1 MEENI
6 LIPFPSDYDAK
17 LRVSS
22 LATTTE
28 VEVIQSNPNLDVN
41 YFDARDMIADLPR
54 ILPEAATP
62 EGVGEVRISNRSK
75 RKLISEIGNYE
86 SELKTAYLNAVPYI
100 LDVIQKSL
108 LLEEHRDRM
117 KNIEGNRV
125 FSNEE
130 DPNINRIQR
139 LYGAINLSGQTYRL
153 KTTLQVFREDEE
165 TGKYHGFEITEIELL
180 SPKLRN
186 MAKPAINVALNNN
199 PISLAKLLNNVELSY
214 EPNVKLLDA
223 MIACHEFAITGNYA
237 KMISVYETAR
247 QKRLSTH
254 LVDPLQAIRQ
264 AKTVRQT
271 RIMPPTERT
280 KALLQPKPKQNAVRR
295 ENKGMKL

>member
-17 LRVSS
+17 LKISS
-22 LATTTE
+22 LDPETKIMVVTGSDREMSYSEALDCIWRLPQSISKEAT
-28 VEVIQSNPNLDVN
+28 PNGVD
-41 YFDARDMIADLPR
+41 R
-54 ILPEAATP
+54 IL
-62 EGVGEVRISNRSK
+62 ISRNAK
-75 RKLISEIGNYE
+75 KKLVYQMSNLY
-86 SELKTAYLNAVPYI
+86 NAVRFAYI
-100 LDVIQKSL
+100 QAVPHIEELVYNSL

-117 KNIEGNRV
+117 KNEEGERLLENYSDRNIEK
-125 FSNEE
+125 
-130 DPNINRIQR
+130 IQR
-139 LYGAINLSGQTYRL
+139 LYGAFQYNSQLYRV
-153 KTTLQVFREDEE
+153 KTTIQVFKEAQG
-165 TGKYHGFEITEIELL
+165 TSIHHGYDITEIELL
-180 SPKLRN
+180 NPKTATPKEGRLQ
-186 MAKPAINVALNNN
+186 PLNNN
-199 PISLAKLLNNVELSY
+199 SISLAKLLNNVELSY

-254 LVDPLQAIRQ
+254 LVDPLQAIHQ
-264 AKTVRQT
+264 AKTIRQT

-280 KALLQPKPKQNAVRR
+280 KALLQPKPKQNAVRK

>member
-17 LRVSS
+17 LKISS
-22 LATTTE
+22 LDPETKIMVVTGSDREMSYSEALDCIWSLPQSISKEAT
-28 VEVIQSNPNLDVN
+28 PNGVD
-41 YFDARDMIADLPR
+41 R
-54 ILPEAATP
+54 IL
-62 EGVGEVRISNRSK
+62 ISRNAK
-75 RKLISEIGNYE
+75 KKLVYQMSNLY
-86 SELKTAYLNAVPYI
+86 NAVRFAYI
-100 LDVIQKSL
+100 QAVPHIEELVYNSL

-117 KNIEGNRV
+117 KNEEGERLLENYSDRNIEK
-125 FSNEE
+125 
-130 DPNINRIQR
+130 IQR
-139 LYGAINLSGQTYRL
+139 LYGAFQYNSQLYRV
-153 KTTLQVFREDEE
+153 KTTIQVFKEALG
-165 TGKYHGFEITEIELL
+165 TSIHHGYDITEIELL
-180 SPKLRN
+180 NPKTATPKEGRLQ
-186 MAKPAINVALNNN
+186 PLNNN

-280 KALLQPKPKQNAVRR
+280 KALLQPKPKQNAVRK

>member
-17 LRVSS
+17 LKISS
-22 LATTTE
+22 LDPETKIMVVTGSDREMSYSEALDCIWSLPQSISKEAT
-28 VEVIQSNPNLDVN
+28 PNGVD
-41 YFDARDMIADLPR
+41 R
-54 ILPEAATP
+54 IL
-62 EGVGEVRISNRSK
+62 ISRNAK
-75 RKLISEIGNYE
+75 KKLVYQMSNLY
-86 SELKTAYLNAVPYI
+86 NAVRFAYI
-100 LDVIQKSL
+100 QAVPHIEELVYNSL

-117 KNIEGNRV
+117 KNEEGERLLENYSDRNIEK
-125 FSNEE
+125 
-130 DPNINRIQR
+130 IQR
-139 LYGAINLSGQTYRL
+139 LYGAFQYNSQLYRV
-153 KTTLQVFREDEE
+153 KTTIQVFKEAQG
-165 TGKYHGFEITEIELL
+165 TSIHHGYDITEIELL
-180 SPKLRN
+180 NPKTAAPKEGRLQ
-186 MAKPAINVALNNN
+186 PLNNN
-199 PISLAKLLNNVELSY
+199 PISLPKLLNNVELSY

-223 MIACHEFAITGNYA
+223 MIACHEFAITGNYE
-237 KMISVYETAR
+237 KMISIYETAR

-280 KALLQPKPKQNAVRR
+280 KALLQPKPKRNAVRK

>member
-17 LRVSS
+17 LKISS
-22 LATTTE
+22 LNPETKIMVVIGSEREMSYSEALDCIWNLPQSISKEAT
-28 VEVIQSNPNLDVN
+28 PNGVD
-41 YFDARDMIADLPR
+41 R
-54 ILPEAATP
+54 IL
-62 EGVGEVRISNRSK
+62 ISRNAK
-75 RKLISEIGNYE
+75 KKLVYQMSNLY
-86 SELKTAYLNAVPYI
+86 NAVRFAYI
-100 LDVIQKSL
+100 QAVPHIEELVYNSL

-117 KNIEGNRV
+117 KNEEGERLLENYSDRNIEK
-125 FSNEE
+125 
-130 DPNINRIQR
+130 IQR
-139 LYGAINLSGQTYRL
+139 LYGAFQYNSQLYRV
-153 KTTLQVFREDEE
+153 KTTIQVFKEAQG
-165 TGKYHGFEITEIELL
+165 TSIHHGYDITEIELL
-180 SPKLRN
+180 NPKTATPKEGRLQ
-186 MAKPAINVALNNN
+186 PLNNN

-271 RIMPPTERT
+271 HIMPPTERT
-280 KALLQPKPKQNAVRR
+280 KALLQPKPKQNAVRK

>member
-1 MEENI
+1 M
-6 LIPFPSDYDAK
+6 
-17 LRVSS
+17 
-22 LATTTE
+22 
-28 VEVIQSNPNLDVN
+28 NPKT
-41 YFDARDMIADLPR
+41 
-54 ILPEAATP
+54 ATP
-62 EGVGEVRISNRSK
+62 KEG
-75 RKLISEIGNYE
+75 
-86 SELKTAYLNAVPYI
+86 
-100 LDVIQKSL
+100 
-108 LLEEHRDRM
+108 
-117 KNIEGNRV
+117 
-125 FSNEE
+125 
-130 DPNINRIQR
+130 R
-139 LYGAINLSGQTYRL
+139 LQ
-153 KTTLQVFREDEE
+153 
-165 TGKYHGFEITEIELL
+165 
-180 SPKLRN
+180 P
-186 MAKPAINVALNNN
+186 LNNN

-280 KALLQPKPKQNAVRR
+280 KALLQPKPKQNAVRK

>member
-17 LRVSS
+17 LKISS
-22 LATTTE
+22 LNPETKIMVVIGSEREMSYSEALDCIWNLPQSISKEAT
-28 VEVIQSNPNLDVN
+28 PNGVD
-41 YFDARDMIADLPR
+41 R
-54 ILPEAATP
+54 IL
-62 EGVGEVRISNRSK
+62 ISRNAK
-75 RKLISEIGNYE
+75 KKLVYQMSNLY
-86 SELKTAYLNAVPYI
+86 NAVRFAYI
-100 LDVIQKSL
+100 QAVPHIEELVYNSL

-117 KNIEGNRV
+117 KNEEGERLLENYSDRNIEK
-125 FSNEE
+125 
-130 DPNINRIQR
+130 IQR
-139 LYGAINLSGQTYRL
+139 LYGAFQYNSQLYRV
-153 KTTLQVFREDEE
+153 KTTIQVFKEAQG
-165 TGKYHGFEITEIELL
+165 TSIHHGYDITEIELL
-180 SPKLRN
+180 NPKTATPKEGRLQ
-186 MAKPAINVALNNN
+186 PLNNN

-280 KALLQPKPKQNAVRR
+280 KALLQPKPKQNAVRK